1 MLKKVSYIIATIIL
15 FANFVQA
22 QKGHHKPYGE
32 IGFYGGNSYYI
43 GDLNPFS
50 HFSENNLALGFAY
63 KYNPTMRHS
72 IRLYGMHT
80 TLEAYDFKST
90 NQYFVNRNLHFKTD
104 ILEVGV
110 GLEINFY
117 EYEIGSR
124 YDLFTPYLFGGISYL
139 KFNPTAEYNG
149 VWYDLQ
155 SLNTE
160 GQGLPTRPD
169 AYELSQLVIPFGL
182 GIKFNITGRV
192 AMSFEWGIRRTFTD
206 YIDDVSGDYANTEV
220 LQEEV
225 GVLSALFA
233 DRSLVKI
240 RPDGTND
247 GLARGNPNDN
257 DWYFVSLGSISIRL
271 GPENNGCWK

>member
-1 MLKKVSYIIATIIL
+1 MHKPGIYIIIL
-15 FANFVQA
+15 FLVISSPLLS

-43 GDLNPFS
+43 GDLNPFK
-50 HFSENNLALGFAY
+50 HFNKNNLALGFAY

-72 IRLYGMHT
+72 IRLYGMFT
-80 TLEAYDFKST
+80 TLEGYDSQST
-90 NQYFVNRNLHFKTD
+90 NQDLVNRNLHFKTD
-104 ILEVGV
+104 ILEVGI

-124 YDLFTPYLFGGISYL
+124 YDLFTPYLFGGFSYM
-139 KFNPTAEYNG
+139 KFTPEAEYNG
-149 VWYDLQ
+149 VWYNLQ

-169 AYELSQLVIPFGL
+169 PYKLNQIVVPFGM

-192 AMSFEWGIRRTFTD
+192 AMSLEWGIRRTFTD
-206 YIDDVSGDYANTEV
+206 YLDDVSTDYVNTEV
-220 LQEEV
+220 LQEEI
-225 GVLSALFA
+225 GVLSAILS
-233 DRSLVKI
+233 DRSIVKI
-240 RPDGTND
+240 KPDGTND
-247 GLARGNPNDN
+247 GLSRGNPNDN
-257 DWYFVSLGSISIRL
+257 DWYFVSLGSVSIRL